1 VNPIGVVLKIDCNG
15 KRTVRKGLY
24 LTIAVSLVAFFIFL
38 SGTSGAQSAEE
49 WLTQGD
55 VSFKKGD
62 FTAALSSYTE
72 AVGIDGTN
80 PEAFRKRGSAYG
92 RLELYDEA
100 IADFTRA
107 IELLPTDAAAYYGRG
122 INYYSL
128 GQNDLA
134 LPDFK
139 AACELGD
146 ELACKIY
153 GILRRQ

>member
-1 VNPIGVVLKIDCNG
+1 MNPIGVVLKIDCNG
-15 KRTVRKGLY
+15 KRTVRKRPY
-24 LTIAVSLVAFFIFL
+24 FIIATALVAFFIFL

-49 WLTQGD
+49 WLTRGD
-55 VSFKKGD
+55 ASFNEGD
-62 FTAALSSYTE
+62 FTAALACYTR
-72 AVGIDGTN
+72 AIGIDTTN
-80 PEAFRKRGSAYG
+80 PGAFRKRGSAYG

-107 IELLPTDAAAYYGRG
+107 IELSPTDAAAYYGRG

-153 GILRRQ
+153 GILHRQ